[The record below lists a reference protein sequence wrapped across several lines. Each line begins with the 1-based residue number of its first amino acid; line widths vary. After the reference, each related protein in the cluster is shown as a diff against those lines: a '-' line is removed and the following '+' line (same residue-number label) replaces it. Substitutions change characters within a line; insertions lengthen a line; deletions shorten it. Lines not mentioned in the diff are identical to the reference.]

1 MVCSRPRIGVCRVP
15 LCAGLPAKG
24 RAAAPLTDRPNPH
37 CQSAPSHS
45 ETIHLAPSLVVI
57 ARPKHLSFLLVVK
70 PITHSYIYQSITF
83 LTNYYGYPMKREGTV
98 HYFYQSG
105 KLSSVQQGGQISRS
119 IQTPDIPLAQRN
131 TDTLLGTGLL
141 AVENGG
147 SVLRLHALPK
157 TEVHAFTAYG
167 YDLTLPSSSTVLGFN
182 AERLDTG
189 SESYVL
195 GNGYRVFSPILMRF
209 LSPDSLSPF
218 DDGGING
225 YAYCAGDPINHLDPS
240 GHVQGGKNGSAVPAP
255 QKEVTFAP
263 LPPERRSE
271 LDILKQKRAKLTPYE
286 PRLREDQNKVLNYS
300 YHKPGNLKKLDDL
313 LQNARVKNEI
323 AASGHRNSDA
333 AFKQIVD
340 AQQAESAVKHFYNVN
355 PGVQNMYELNNANL
369 KLDLKI
375 SSLDR
380 KINSLENKV
389 TFMRNQ

>member
-1 MVCSRPRIGVCRVP
+1 
-15 LCAGLPAKG
+15 
-24 RAAAPLTDRPNPH
+24 
-37 CQSAPSHS
+37 
-45 ETIHLAPSLVVI
+45 
-57 ARPKHLSFLLVVK
+57 
-70 PITHSYIYQSITF
+70 
-83 LTNYYGYPMKREGTV
+83 MKREGTV

-105 KLSSVQQGGQISRS
+105 KLSSVQQGGQISSS

-147 SVLRLHALPK
+147 SVLRLHAPPK
-157 TEVHAFTAYG
+157 TEAHAFTAYG
-167 YDLTLPSSSTVLGFN
+167 YDPTLPSSSTVLGFN

-209 LSPDSLSPF
+209 LSPDTLSPF

-240 GHVQGGKNGSAVPAP
+240 GHMERGKKNGSAATPSRNASI
-255 QKEVTFAP
+255 AP
-263 LPPERRSE
+263 LPSE
-271 LDILKQKRAKLTPYE
+271 SPLTLKLKELKKERAKLNPQETL
-286 PRLREDQNKVLNYS
+286 LRENQNKVLTYS

-323 AASGHRNSDA
+323 AARGHWNSDDA
-333 AFKQIVD
+333 AKKIAD
-340 AQQAESAVKHFYNVN
+340 AQKAESAVKNFNNVY
-355 PGVQNMYELNNANL
+355 PEAQNMYELNNANL

-375 SSLDR
+375 SSLDS
-380 KINSLENKV
+380 KINSLEYEISV
-389 TFMRNQ
+389 IRDE

>member
-1 MVCSRPRIGVCRVP
+1 
-15 LCAGLPAKG
+15 
-24 RAAAPLTDRPNPH
+24 
-37 CQSAPSHS
+37 
-45 ETIHLAPSLVVI
+45 
-57 ARPKHLSFLLVVK
+57 
-70 PITHSYIYQSITF
+70 
-83 LTNYYGYPMKREGTV
+83 MKREGTV

-147 SVLRLHALPK
+147 SVLRLHAPPN

-167 YDLTLPSSSTVLGFN
+167 YDPTLPSSSTVLGFN

-240 GHVQGGKNGSAVPAP
+240 GHAPPGKKHDSAGTSTR
-255 QKEVTFAP
+255 KVTFAP
-263 LPPERRSE
+263 SPSESPMTLRLNKLKQERAQLE
-271 LDILKQKRAKLTPYE
+271 LDNPSLK
-286 PRLREDQNKVLNYS
+286 EDNQAVLNYS
-300 YHKPGNLKKLDDL
+300 LKHRGKLQQAHDLIQTARFKNKIAEEGHWNPG
-313 LQNARVKNEI
+313 
-323 AASGHRNSDA
+323 DA
-333 AFKQIVD
+333 FRQIVD
-340 AQQAESAVKHFYNVN
+340 AQQAESAVKHYYNVN
-355 PGVQNMYELNNANL
+355 PGVQKMYELYNNNL

-375 SSLDR
+375 TSLDR
-380 KINSLENKV
+380 KINSLEN
-389 TFMRNQ
+389 TISFMRNQ